1 MPNQDGPA
9 RRAFT
14 AIVPTYLD
22 YDGVETATGF
32 GGNPGLRLD
41 GRIFA
46 MLVHDDLVVRLDPGL
61 VSQLV
66 GSDGAVAFDA
76 GKGRPMRAWLR
87 VPFGS
92 SPRGLTWEEL
102 VQTAFMTA
110 KSG

>member
-1 MPNQDGPA
+1 MTADGPA
-9 RRAFT
+9 RRAFS
-14 AIVPTYLD
+14 AIVPRYLA
-22 YDGVETATGF
+22 YDGVESGTGF
-32 GGNPGLRLD
+32 GGNPGPRLD

-46 MLVHDDLVVRLDPGL
+46 MVVGDDLVVKLDPGL
-61 VSQLV
+61 VSDLV

-92 SPRGLTWEEL
+92 SPGGLTWEEL
-102 VQTAFMTA
+102 VQAAFMAA

>member
-22 YDGVETATGF
+22 HDGVETGTGF
-32 GGNPGLRLD
+32 GGNPGLRLG

-46 MLVHDDLVVRLDPGL
+46 MLVDDDLVVKLDPGL
-61 VSQLV
+61 VSKLV

-92 SPRGLTWEEL
+92 SPG
-102 VQTAFMTA
+102 
-110 KSG
+110 G

>member
-1 MPNQDGPA
+1 MM
-9 RRAFT
+9 
-14 AIVPTYLD
+14 PTYLAH
-22 YDGVETATGF
+22 DGVETGTGF

-46 MLVHDDLVVRLDPGL
+46 MLVGEDLVVKLDPGL
-61 VSQLV
+61 VSRLV
-66 GSDGAVAFDA
+66 GSDGAFAFDA

-92 SPRGLTWEEL
+92 SPGGLTWEEL
-102 VQTAFMTA
+102 VETAFRAA